1 MKKKEI
7 FNDSINKKIKD
18 EDLKSFMFN
27 CFEDKVKEIA
37 ILTIA
42 HCEGNEVFKKNE
54 KLVKYTFLLQKDNYV
69 EYSYNNIDKKIK
81 EISSIEVFKEVF
93 EETIKEL
100 EIDEDEKLKSAKEKI
115 FSIYDKEHEYI
126 SKKKYYLEM
135 KKGKVFSKTME
146 VGTLLFAALCAALIY
161 NTGLTEYSIS
171 LAVLLGLT
179 FTFVSSAG
187 EYFEKLRFR
196 HKMQK
201 VLPSKFIKG
210 LNAMSFCYFLIFLT
224 ITVIL
229 FSFSFIG
236 IVKTSREIL
245 GLQNDVI
252 RNGFILITF
261 SIAAYW
267 HFRSAVYQKRYSM
280 FEKFESI
287 NTREDVSQF
296 LTHINKD
303 WLKNKIQFRKN
314 KSTQ

>member
-1 MKKKEI
+1 MFDCKTPG
-7 FNDSINKKIKD
+7 KIKTAGVLSLQD
-18 EDLKSFMFN
+18 IHFGK
-27 CFEDKVKEIA
+27 
-37 ILTIA
+37 
-42 HCEGNEVFKKNE
+42 EGNE
-54 KLVKYTFLLQKDNYV
+54 T
-69 EYSYNNIDKKIK
+69 IDKC
-81 EISSIEVFKEVF
+81 F

-201 VLPSKFIKG
+201 VLPSKFI
-210 LNAMSFCYFLIFLT
+210 
-224 ITVIL
+224 
-229 FSFSFIG
+229 
-236 IVKTSREIL
+236 
-245 GLQNDVI
+245 
-252 RNGFILITF
+252 
-261 SIAAYW
+261 
-267 HFRSAVYQKRYSM
+267 
-280 FEKFESI
+280 
-287 NTREDVSQF
+287 
-296 LTHINKD
+296 
-303 WLKNKIQFRKN
+303 
-314 KSTQ
+314 

>member
-1 MKKKEI
+1 
-7 FNDSINKKIKD
+7 
-18 EDLKSFMFN
+18 
-27 CFEDKVKEIA
+27 
-37 ILTIA
+37 
-42 HCEGNEVFKKNE
+42 
-54 KLVKYTFLLQKDNYV
+54 
-69 EYSYNNIDKKIK
+69 
-81 EISSIEVFKEVF
+81 
-93 EETIKEL
+93 
-100 EIDEDEKLKSAKEKI
+100 
-115 FSIYDKEHEYI
+115 
-126 SKKKYYLEM
+126 
-135 KKGKVFSKTME
+135 
-146 VGTLLFAALCAALIY
+146 
-161 NTGLTEYSIS
+161 
-171 LAVLLGLT
+171 
-179 FTFVSSAG
+179 
-187 EYFEKLRFR
+187 
-196 HKMQK
+196 
-201 VLPSKFIKG
+201 
-210 LNAMSFCYFLIFLT
+210 MSFCYFLIFLT